1 MRKNSDE
8 GNIKTFMETN
18 CIKKKTTGTTSL
30 QKKKKNYLYLKMNK
44 RQHNI
49 MAKILVKFS
58 LNGERNYW
66 NNCEDFIHSL
76 MYQKD

>member
-18 CIKKKTTGTTSL
+18 CIKKNYRDYQLT
-30 QKKKKNYLYLKMNK
+30 KKKNYLYLKMNI

>member
-8 GNIKTFMETN
+8 GSIKTFMETN
-18 CIKKKTTGTTSL
+18 CIKKKL
-30 QKKKKNYLYLKMNK
+30 QGLPAYKKKKNYLYLKMNK
-44 RQHNI
+44 RQHNF